1 MQYSW
6 VNLCSCFSA
15 WVWLSCSIYSA
26 MCCVSN
32 HLWDTAAA
40 EEEVM
45 RFDTFFVQSRVSMWH
60 VCRLSILS
68 SFQLTDC
75 VRPLFNYVTW
85 YTWTREERNRSVVTE
100 NQMIA
105 EIFVDVLI
113 QKTFLIWND
122 NEKIQ
127 MTLVFSIW
135 LSYNEKNITDRILCE
150 VFSGRHRLQDL
161 HCK

>member
-1 MQYSW
+1 
-6 VNLCSCFSA
+6 
-15 WVWLSCSIYSA
+15 
-26 MCCVSN
+26 
-32 HLWDTAAA
+32 
-40 EEEVM
+40 
-45 RFDTFFVQSRVSMWH
+45 
-60 VCRLSILS
+60 
-68 SFQLTDC
+68 
-75 VRPLFNYVTW
+75 
-85 YTWTREERNRSVVTE
+85 
-100 NQMIA
+100 MIA

-150 VFSGRHRLQDL
+150 VFSGRHWLQDL